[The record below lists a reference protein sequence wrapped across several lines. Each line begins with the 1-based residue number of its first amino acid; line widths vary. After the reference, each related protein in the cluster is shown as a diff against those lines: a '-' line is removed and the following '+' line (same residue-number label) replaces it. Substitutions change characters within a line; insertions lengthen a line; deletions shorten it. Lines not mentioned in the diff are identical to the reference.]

1 MLVQNTVI
9 SGMFATALLANKAPR
24 FWALNLVNV
33 TLCPHYPSASALEE
47 LTVTEECLIA
57 KPSCWD
63 NLETAAR
70 WSHIT
75 A

>member
-9 SGMFATALLANKAPR
+9 SGMFASRVILPSLPR
-24 FWALNLVNV
+24 FSGLNLVNV

-57 KPSCWD
+57 KPSI
-63 NLETAAR
+63 LLG
-70 WSHIT
+70 
-75 A
+75 